1 MTKLRDMKA
10 SDIPDIMQIEK
21 ECFNEPWTA
30 DNFLYELRKKVAH
43 NWVVLC
49 DNKPCAYMCFW
60 EIGSELQLNNIA
72 VRKDV
77 RRQGIAQKL
86 LDRMIQYASDQHI
99 KSITLEVSEQ
109 NRTAIKF
116 YDKQGFK
123 QIGIRPLYYEYDL
136 SNALIL
142 TKKLENV

>member
-1 MTKLRDMKA
+1 MIELRDMKA

-21 ECFNEPWTA
+21 ECFNEPWITE
-30 DNFLYELRKKVAH
+30 NFLYELRQQVAH

-49 DNKPCAYMCFW
+49 DDKLCAYVCFW
-60 EIGSELQLNNIA
+60 EIGSELHLNNIA

-77 RRQGIAQKL
+77 RRQGLAQRL
-86 LDRMIQYASDQHI
+86 LDKMIQYASDHHI

-109 NRTAIKF
+109 NQTAREF
-116 YDKQGFK
+116 YSKQDFK
-123 QIGIRPLYYEYDL
+123 QVGIRPHYYEYDL